1 MKKLGDEL
9 NELIDIYFTI
19 KDELLDHTDEYH
31 DNMYW
36 DIQGYYQELEMLEN
50 EEDEAYYVGLIK
62 QQVKAFTDLKTALD
76 QINYVFC

>member
-9 NELIDIYFTI
+9 SELIDIYFNI

-31 DNMYW
+31 DDMYW
-36 DIQGYYQELEMLEN
+36 DIQGYYEELEILEN

-62 QQVKAFTDLKTALD
+62 QQVEAFTDLKTALD
-76 QINYVFC
+76 QINYVFS

>member
-9 NELIDIYFTI
+9 SELIDIYFTI
-19 KDELLDHTDEYH
+19 KDELLDHTDKYH
-31 DNMYW
+31 DDMHW
-36 DIQGYYQELEMLEN
+36 DIQGYCEEWENLED

-62 QQVKAFTDLKTALD
+62 QQVEAFTDLKNALD

>member
-9 NELIDIYFTI
+9 SELIDIYTTI

-36 DIQGYYQELEMLEN
+36 DIQGYCEEWENLED
-50 EEDEAYYVGLIK
+50 EEGEAYYVGLIK
-62 QQVKAFTDLKTALD
+62 QQVKVFTDLKNALD

>member
-36 DIQGYYQELEMLEN
+36 DIQGYCEELEMLEN

>member
-9 NELIDIYFTI
+9 SELIDIYTTI

-36 DIQGYYQELEMLEN
+36 DIQE
-50 EEDEAYYVGLIK
+50 K
-62 QQVKAFTDLKTALD
+62 F
-76 QINYVFC
+76 

>member
-9 NELIDIYFTI
+9 NELIHIYFTI

-31 DNMYW
+31 DDMYW
-36 DIQGYYQELEMLEN
+36 DIQGYYEELEILEN

-62 QQVKAFTDLKTALD
+62 QQVEAFTDLKTAFD

>member
-31 DNMYW
+31 DDMYW

-50 EEDEAYYVGLIK
+50 KEDEAYYVALIK
-62 QQVKAFTDLKTALD
+62 QQIYAFTDLSTRSD
-76 QINYVFC
+76 QINYIFC